1 MPSWLTFQKAR
12 WSAIYPPIIIAALGY
27 VFYESLRLGWN
38 NVFPKEWLYLIRQLL
53 GISSFFPDNIYYP
66 IGPWWFIGVILQ
78 FYLIAPHILRWT
90 SRHGDKA
97 LYTLAAG
104 SFLLELLVGP
114 LLSEQFDFNINHS
127 ILGHLDVC
135 AMGIWFA
142 RRGDFP
148 LSKGVIA
155 GATGLFILGNFYA
168 TLWVTTGVTSLFI
181 VLPLLRILA
190 RQSRR
195 QISIQR
201 YLVFIGQF
209 SMYIFLCNGY
219 LRRPLIDW
227 AQQSPHWWTSIW
239 TSLVFLAIVLVW
251 ATLLRNCEQAIRKE
265 S

>member
-1 MPSWLTFQKAR
+1 
-12 WSAIYPPIIIAALGY
+12 
-27 VFYESLRLGWN
+27 
-38 NVFPKEWLYLIRQLL
+38 
-53 GISSFFPDNIYYP
+53 
-66 IGPWWFIGVILQ
+66 
-78 FYLIAPHILRWT
+78 
-90 SRHGDKA
+90 
-97 LYTLAAG
+97 
-104 SFLLELLVGP
+104 
-114 LLSEQFDFNINHS
+114 
-127 ILGHLDVC
+127 
-135 AMGIWFA
+135 MGIWFA

-155 GATGLFILGNFYA
+155 GATGLFIFGNFYA
-168 TLWVTTGVTSLFI
+168 TLWITTGVTSMFI

-201 YLVFIGQF
+201 CLVFVGQL

-227 AQQSPHWWTSIW
+227 AQQAPHWWTSIW

-251 ATLLRNCEQAIRKE
+251 ATLLRNCEQVIRKE